1 MAAPRTFSTPE
12 YLKEPWPPVIPD
24 PPHRSPIALAIKRLI
39 DIAGALVGMA
49 IGVVAYL
56 LYNRQIRRESGGSV
70 IFRQVRVGE
79 LGRTFELYKLRT
91 MKTDAELA
99 LEKIRA
105 HNEMRG
111 PVFKIRDDPRII
123 PIGKWLRRY
132 HVDELPQFWNV
143 LKGDMSLVGP
153 RPPTPAEVKL
163 YAAPHLLR
171 LRIKPGLTGSWQIY
185 GNSVSDFEDIVKL
198 DCRYIDQWSLWADL
212 KIVLRTIPKILKGGG
227 W

>member
-1 MAAPRTFSTPE
+1 
-12 YLKEPWPPVIPD
+12 
-24 PPHRSPIALAIKRLI
+24 
-39 DIAGALVGMA
+39 
-49 IGVVAYL
+49 
-56 LYNRQIRRESGGSV
+56 
-70 IFRQVRVGE
+70 
-79 LGRTFELYKLRT
+79 
-91 MKTDAELA
+91 
-99 LEKIRA
+99 
-105 HNEMRG
+105 
-111 PVFKIRDDPRII
+111 
-123 PIGKWLRRY
+123 
-132 HVDELPQFWNV
+132 
-143 LKGDMSLVGP
+143 MSLVGP